1 MPPSIR
7 WLFTQGRFQEGK
19 AVIRKIAK
27 RNGLTEPDLALVER
41 TIQQMNEENKNAVKY
56 TYLSLFKHRS
66 TRIISLQLG
75 YIW

>member
-7 WLFTQGRFQEGK
+7 WLFTQRRFQEGK
-19 AVIRKIAK
+19 AVVRKIAK
-27 RNGLTEPDLALVER
+27 RNGLTEPVLALMER

>member
-7 WLFTQGRFQEGK
+7 WLFTQGRFKEGK
-19 AVIRKIAK
+19 AVVRKIVK
-27 RNGLTEPDLALVER
+27 RNDLTEPDLALMER

-56 TYLSLFKHRS
+56 TYLSLFKHPS